1 MKFLC
6 VPCDQPM
13 KIQSVSPPD
22 RGSISVV
29 YACDACGYEMAML
42 TNAFETQLVSSLGV
56 KVAPASD
63 AAAAAASTGSK
74 CPFAGMVAGASAET
88 ADAGAAIRWTA
99 EAGARMESVPAFVR
113 PMARSG
119 IEKFAEENGYRTI
132 DAKVLDE
139 ARSRFGM

>member
-6 VPCDQPM
+6 VPCDRPM
-13 KIQSVSPPD
+13 KILSVSPPD

-29 YACDACGYEMAML
+29 YSCDACGYEMAML
-42 TNAFETQLVSSLGV
+42 TNAFETQMVSSLGV
-56 KVAPASD
+56 RVGPAQD
-63 AAAAAASTGSK
+63 AGETSGSK
-74 CPFAGMVAGASAET
+74 CPFAGMVAGA
-88 ADAGAAIRWTA
+88 ADAASPEPAGIRWTA
-99 EAGARMESVPAFVR
+99 EAEARMESVPSFVR

-119 IEKFAEENGYRTI
+119 IEKFAEERGYREI

>member
-13 KIQSVSPPD
+13 KMLSVTPPD

-29 YACDACGYEMAML
+29 YSCEACGYEMAML
-42 TNAFETQLVSSLGV
+42 TNAFETQLVSSMGV
-56 KVAPASD
+56 KVGPATD
-63 AAAAAASTGSK
+63 ASAATQGSK
-74 CPFAGMVAGASAET
+74 CPFAGMVAEAAAESVEP
-88 ADAGAAIRWTA
+88 AGGVRWTA
-99 EAGARMESVPAFVR
+99 EAESRMESVPAFVR

-119 IEKFAEENGYRTI
+119 IEKFAEENGYREI
-132 DAKVLDE
+132 DARVLDE

>member
-13 KIQSVSPPD
+13 RILSVSPPD
-22 RGSISVV
+22 RGSITVV
-29 YACDACGYEMAML
+29 YSCAACGYEMAML

-56 KVAPASD
+56 KVGPSSESTASET
-63 AAAAAASTGSK
+63 STGSR
-74 CPFAGMVAGASAET
+74 CPFAGMVAGAAEDAASAS
-88 ADAGAAIRWTA
+88 GGVRWTA
-99 EAGARMESVPAFVR
+99 EAEARMESVPAFVR

-119 IEKFAEENGYRTI
+119 IEKFAEENGYREI

>member
-6 VPCDQPM
+6 VPCDNPM
-13 KIQSVSPPD
+13 KILTVSPPD

-29 YACDACGYEMAML
+29 YSCDACGYEMAML
-42 TNAFETQLVSSLGV
+42 TNAFETQMVSSLGV
-56 KVAPASD
+56 KVGPAS
-63 AAAAAASTGSK
+63 ASEPAGAEAQAPR
-74 CPFAGMVAGASAET
+74 CPFAGMVAGATEAAVEP
-88 ADAGAAIRWTA
+88 AGIRWTA
-99 EAGARMESVPAFVR
+99 EAEARMESVPSFVR

-119 IEKFAEENGYRTI
+119 IEKFAEENGYREI